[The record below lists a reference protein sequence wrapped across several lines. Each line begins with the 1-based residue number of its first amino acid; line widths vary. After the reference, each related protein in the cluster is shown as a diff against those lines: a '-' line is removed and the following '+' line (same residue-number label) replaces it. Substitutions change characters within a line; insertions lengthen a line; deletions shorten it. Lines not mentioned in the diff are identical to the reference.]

1 MACPLR
7 VCNSSISQR
16 LETEPGQVEVVFI
29 GFAIC
34 KKPHVSSDPQGERF
48 QGIPHPLRNSFG

>member
-34 KKPHVSSDPQGERF
+34 KKSYIISDPQLENS
-48 QGIPHPLRNSFG
+48 QGNPHPLRNSFG